1 MESLPDKSIV
11 VSVAALTKYMS
22 GNIFYKYRQASDFWY
37 LTGFEEPNS
46 AVILE
51 KMGSS
56 KGYKMTLFCSGKDL
70 SKEKW
75 DGAMTS
81 LSAAKDI
88 FSADDTLSIDMFG
101 SYLKSLLPCFSN
113 VYADLPP
120 TSTKS
125 SHRKRPRSMLNF
137 LSGSSPTECDGIMDS
152 ISSSARRPL
161 TPQLAK
167 WRAIKSEAEQKV
179 MGHAANISAHA
190 HTKTMRFTQPGF
202 SEAAV
207 AAHFEYLCALG
218 GAQRPAYV
226 PVVASGANAL
236 ILHYTAN
243 NHIIDSDELILIDAG
258 CEYNGYA
265 SDITRTY
272 PASGTFGGPQR
283 ELYSAVLSA
292 QKELIKLC
300 SAQAGWSL
308 HALHRKS
315 CDLLCQELNQIGFD
329 IGGDLEKELYPHYLT
344 HSIGID
350 LHESSHIDRS
360 APLKEGMVITIE
372 PGIYV
377 PPIAK
382 FPKHFHNI
390 GIRIEDDVLVGS
402 EHPIVLSASAPKEIV
417 DVEGACQ
424 GLLGLEP
431 Y

>member
-1 MESLPDKSIV
+1 
-11 VSVAALTKYMS
+11 
-22 GNIFYKYRQASDFWY
+22 
-37 LTGFEEPNS
+37 
-46 AVILE
+46 
-51 KMGSS
+51 
-56 KGYKMTLFCSGKDL
+56 MTLFCSGKDL

-75 DGAMTS
+75 DGAMTG

-88 FSADDTLSIDMFG
+88 FSADVALSIDLFG
-101 SYLKSLLPCFSN
+101 SHLKSLLPHFSH
-113 VYADLPP
+113 VYVDTLP
-120 TSTKS
+120 TSTTEC
-125 SHRKRPRSMLNF
+125 F
-137 LSGSSPTECDGIMDS
+137 PTERDEIMDS
-152 ISSSARRPL
+152 ISGSPRRPL
-161 TPQLAK
+161 APQLAK
-167 WRAIKSEAEQKV
+167 WRAIKSKAEQNV
-179 MGHAANISAHA
+179 MHHAADISARA

-202 SEAAV
+202 SEAAI
-207 AAHFEYLCALG
+207 AAHFEYLCALE

-226 PVVASGANAL
+226 PVVASGSNAL

-243 NHIIDSDELILIDAG
+243 NHIVGPDELILIDAG

-272 PASGTFGGPQR
+272 PASGTFSGPQR
-283 ELYSAVLSA
+283 EIYSAVLFT

-308 HALHRKS
+308 HALHQRS
-315 CDLLCQELNQIGFD
+315 CDLLRQELNHIGFD
-329 IGGDLEKELYPHYLT
+329 IGGDLERELYPHYLT

-350 LHESSHIDRS
+350 LHESSHIDRF
-360 APLKEGMVITIE
+360 APLRKGMVITIE

-377 PPIAK
+377 PPTSK

-390 GIRIEDDVLVGS
+390 GIRIEDDVLVDD
-402 EHPIVLSASAPKEIV
+402 EHPVVLSVSAPKETV